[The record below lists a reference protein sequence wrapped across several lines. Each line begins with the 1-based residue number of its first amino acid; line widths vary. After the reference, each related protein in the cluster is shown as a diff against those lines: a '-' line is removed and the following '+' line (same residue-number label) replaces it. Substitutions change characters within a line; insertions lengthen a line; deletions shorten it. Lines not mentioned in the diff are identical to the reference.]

1 MERNRVTYMIEIYSS
16 PNLQTIVID
25 SAQSIARF
33 KELIQRGSNLWP
45 DAHHEIKETADLLTS
60 GQILQDYRSQDTSK
74 PAK

>member
-1 MERNRVTYMIEIYSS
+1 MIEIYSS

-74 PAK
+74 PAN